1 MIALSIVS
9 ILAVVAVPTYLDYM
23 VRARISEGFSLV
35 GPVKGMVV
43 EYYDINGTWPNSNPA
58 AAVAPPASFKTEYVD
73 SITITGTAAGGAT
86 ITITYSI
93 PALGANNTIIFT
105 PSDVGDSRIEWSCK
119 DGTVINKFR
128 PPACKI

>member
-9 ILAVVAVPTYLDYM
+9 ILAVVAVPAYLDYM
-23 VRARISEGFSLV
+23 VRARISEGFSLI

-43 EYYDINGTWPNSNPA
+43 EYYDINGAWPNSNPA

-105 PSDVGDSRIEWSCK
+105 PSDIAGGRIDWSCK
-119 DGTVINKFR
+119 GGTVINKFR
-128 PPACKI
+128 PPACRI

>member
-9 ILAVVAVPTYLDYM
+9 ILAVVAVPAYLNYE
-23 VRARISEGFSLV
+23 VRARVSEGFSLIE
-35 GPVKGMVV
+35 PIKGMVM
-43 EYYDINGTWPNSNPA
+43 EYHAINGTWPNSNAA
-58 AAVAPPASFKTEYVD
+58 AAVGPPASFKSDYVD
-73 SITITGTAAGGAT
+73 SISVAGTAGGTT

-105 PSDVGDSRIEWSCK
+105 PSDISGSRIEWSCK

-128 PPACKI
+128 PHVCKI